1 MAHARKTNHVGLKSQ
16 THEEIIEEELHDIN
30 EHLEDIAVSIGIL
43 TGVLAI
49 IAIII
54 GVAFL

>member
-1 MAHARKTNHVGLKSQ
+1 MESAKTNRKEPKHGSY
-16 THEEIIEEELHDIN
+16 ENRIEEELHDLN

-43 TGVLAI
+43 IGVLVI

>member
-1 MAHARKTNHVGLKSQ
+1 MASARQTNNAGSKSQ

-30 EHLEDIAVSIGIL
+30 EHLEDIAASIRIL
-43 TGVLAI
+43 IGVLAF